1 MTLETPRPSL
11 SPSPAPANDL
21 FRPYY
26 KSHRHISHEDALHSP
41 DVFSSYKSY
50 SSPHYTIQ
58 QEQFDAESVG
68 LKNRFETFAQTQ
80 VDFAPPKHYYTVE
93 ELPGLLIYPNLMP
106 PAVQSR
112 LVTETIEQYLPPKEH
127 LNNLDL
133 FYDIPRPFN
142 LFNNENPHAE
152 IPHREGGKP
161 TSRDKIKNKQL
172 RWVTLG
178 GQYNWTTKAYPSFI
192 PGTEGF
198 PYFPKNLYE
207 LLSRPLFSINPE
219 AAIINFYSPGDILSP
234 HQDVAELSQ
243 DDLVSVSIGLD
254 AIFYVGLNRY
264 DDSENSLAPPLCL
277 MLRSGDVIV
286 MGGKS
291 RHAYHGI
298 GKVFSNTSPD
308 LNSPYQD
315 WLDTKRVNINVRQ
328 MLQ

>member
-1 MTLETPRPSL
+1 MNTPRS
-11 SPSPAPANDL
+11 SPSPSPSSDL

-26 KSHRHISHEDALHSP
+26 KLHRHISHENTLKSP
-41 DVFSSYKSY
+41 DVFSSHDTYD
-50 SSPHYTIQ
+50 SPHYTIQ
-58 QEQFDAESVG
+58 QNDFDSESVKLNERYRDYTG
-68 LKNRFETFAQTQ
+68 DEVSDK
-80 VDFAPPKHYYTVE
+80 PPEFYYTVK
-93 ELPGLLIYPNLMP
+93 ELPGLLIYPKMMP
-106 PAVQSR
+106 SKVQSK
-112 LVTETIEQYLPPKEH
+112 LVTETIDQYLPPKEH

-133 FYDIPRPFN
+133 FYDIPRPFH
-142 LFNNENPHAE
+142 LFNNSLDSQ

-161 TSRDKIKNKQL
+161 TSRDKIRNKQL

-178 GQYNWTTKAYPSFI
+178 GQYNWTTKEYPSFT

-198 PYFPKNLYE
+198 PYFPKNLYQ

-234 HQDVAELSQ
+234 HQDVAELSK

-264 DDSENSLAPPLCL
+264 DDNDEGLAPPLCL
-277 MLRSGDVIV
+277 MLKSGDVIV
-286 MGGKS
+286 MGGES

-298 GKVFSNTSPD
+298 GKVFEGTSPD
-308 LNSPYQD
+308 LKCDYQE

-328 MLQ
+328 MLEE

>member
-1 MTLETPRPSL
+1 MG
-11 SPSPAPANDL
+11 
-21 FRPYY
+21 
-26 KSHRHISHEDALHSP
+26 HEDALNSP
-41 DVFSSYKSY
+41 DVFSEDDKYHSQ
-50 SSPHYTIQ
+50 HYTIEQ
-58 QEQFDAESVG
+58 QEFEEAD
-68 LKNRFETFAQTQ
+68 LKQRFETFAKTQINQT
-80 VDFAPPKHYYTVE
+80 PPKHYYTVK
-93 ELPGLLIYPNLMP
+93 ELPGLLIYPDLMP
-106 PAVQSR
+106 PEVQSR

-142 LFNNENPHAE
+142 LFDNDSPHAE
-152 IPHREGGKP
+152 IPHRKGGKP
-161 TSRDKIKNKQL
+161 TSFDKIKNKQL

-178 GQYNWTTKAYPSFI
+178 GQYNWTTKVYPSFI
-192 PGTEGF
+192 PGSEGF

-234 HQDVAELSQ
+234 HQDVAELSK

-264 DDSENSLAPPLCL
+264 DDEEGLAPPLCL

-286 MGGKS
+286 MGGES

-298 GKVFSNTSPD
+298 GKVFSGTSPD
-308 LNSPYQD
+308 LESPYQE
-315 WLDTKRVNINVRQ
+315 WLDGKRVNINVRQ
-328 MLQ
+328 MLTDSRQT

>member
-1 MTLETPRPSL
+1 M
-11 SPSPAPANDL
+11 
-21 FRPYY
+21 
-26 KSHRHISHEDALHSP
+26 SHETALHSP
-41 DVFSSYKSY
+41 DILSDHKTY
-50 SSPHYTIQ
+50 SSPHYTIRQ
-58 QEQFDAESVG
+58 QLFDAESVG
-68 LKNRFETFAQTQ
+68 LKCRFQMFAQTQ
-80 VDFAPPKHYYTVE
+80 DINDQPPKYYYTVE
-93 ELPGLLIYPNLMP
+93 QLPGLLIYPNLIP

-112 LVTETIEQYLPPKEH
+112 LVSETIEQYLPPKEH

-133 FYDIPRPFN
+133 FYDIPRPFH
-142 LFNNENPHAE
+142 LFSDDQEENSPHDE

-161 TSRDKIKNKQL
+161 TSRHKIRTKQL

-178 GQYNWTTKAYPSFI
+178 GQYNWTTKVYPSFE

-198 PYFPKNLYE
+198 PYFPKTLYE

-234 HQDVAELSQ
+234 HQDVAELSK

-264 DDSENSLAPPLCL
+264 DDSEDSSLAPPLCL

-286 MGGKS
+286 MGGES

-298 GKVFSNTSPD
+298 GKVFADTSPD
-308 LNSPYQD
+308 LGSPYQD

-328 MLQ
+328 MLQC